1 MSTFSP
7 VSGSFAAEG
16 SWARALVITLS
27 CAFLTCLGS
36 GCASMAPKAD
46 PMHAA
51 YFATAAADVMT
62 TQQALDRGAVEVN
75 PLLGGQPST
84 GKLVALKAAGWFAV
98 SSLES
103 YLEKRMNRSLKWWER
118 AIVWGAPIGVQ
129 SWAAYQNS
137 NVARR

>member
-1 MSTFSP
+1 
-7 VSGSFAAEG
+7 
-16 SWARALVITLS
+16 
-27 CAFLTCLGS
+27 
-36 GCASMAPKAD
+36 
-46 PMHAA
+46 
-51 YFATAAADVMT
+51 MT

-103 YLEKRMNRSLKWWER
+103 YLEKRMNRSLRWWER